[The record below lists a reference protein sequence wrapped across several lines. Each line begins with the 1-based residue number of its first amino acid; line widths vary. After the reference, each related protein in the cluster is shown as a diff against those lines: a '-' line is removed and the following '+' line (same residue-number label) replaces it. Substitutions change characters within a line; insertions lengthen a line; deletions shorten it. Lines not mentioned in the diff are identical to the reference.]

1 MPRRKAMKRSNSG
14 WLLKQRAKEQKKE
27 EESQDKPGVS
37 LDKSL
42 RKPKGADPVY
52 LNPKDY
58 KMHKRLRDIMADAVG
73 RSSERLHKSM
83 STDEE
88 LRTYQ
93 VEAAKKAIRK
103 GGVKAALRAWDDL
116 YQHLLTIK
124 DQQVKGIPLEY
135 RAMMDFWH
143 NNYGWRGKLFKVEDF
158 LTEAPNG

>member
-1 MPRRKAMKRSNSG
+1 MSRRKAMKRSDSQ
-14 WLLKQRAKEQKKE
+14 WLLKHRAKEQQSE
-27 EESQDKPGVS
+27 EKQEKPAVS

-42 RKPKGADPVY
+42 KKPKGADTVY
-52 LNPKDY
+52 LNPRDY

-73 RSSERLHKSM
+73 RSSERLHKSI

-88 LRTYQ
+88 LKTYQ

-124 DQQVKGIPLEY
+124 DRKVKGIPLEY

-143 NNYGWRGKLFKVEDF
+143 NNYGWKGKQFTVEDF
-158 LTEAPNG
+158 LTEGQNG